1 MTVIR
6 PNSVSGI
13 NSITANGGDIN
24 LFRADG
30 TKADIPIVNNI
41 TGVAATFTNI
51 SAGSSV
57 TAVTFHGSG
66 ANLTN
71 LPAQATIANNA
82 DNRIITGGSGVNLN
96 AESNVLY
103 DGTNFGIGKS
113 PSRTLDVQGKIRS
126 SDSVCFGDN
135 SSTPSEGA
143 AIHRPAASTLAFVTN
158 NTERVRIDSSGDL
171 SISDGNL
178 VVASGHGINFS
189 ATADPS
195 SGNTSNR
202 QELLDDYE
210 EGQWVPEYSGATAAG
225 SVSYSYR
232 KGYYIKIGAQV
243 TVWIE
248 MTVSSA
254 SGMSG
259 ATQISNLPFNKNEL
273 GGNDATNTGTYYYS
287 GTTNWYIQYHAEN
300 KPIFTGWMP
309 DNSNVIRIYNATHW
323 GGVTNAPLNTNGRM
337 SFSYTYTTSA

>member
-178 VVASGHGINFS
+178 VVASGHGIDFS

-195 SGNTSNR
+195 FGNTSNR

-259 ATQISNLPFNKNEL
+259 SAQISNLPFNKNEL
-273 GGNDATNTGTYYYS
+273 GSNDATNTGTYYYS
-287 GTTNWYIQYHAEN
+287 GTTNWYIQYHAQN

-309 DNSNVIRIYNATHW
+309 NNSNVIRIYNADHW
-323 GGVTNAPLNTNGRM
+323 GGVTGAPLNTNGRM